1 MKSLELTTM
10 PCGDFEGR
18 SVSRVLLSWGRF
30 SNNSFPVTLQMREV
44 PSDGTEVAKGEYCS
58 IKVGW
63 VRYDTSTI
71 PSQLLLSLLMHPMAT
86 SAQNKVA
93 NAKVLER
100 ATLKID
106 IYLIPIVA
114 MFCVSFLPLVSPSTA
129 ERQVLVDARL
139 PYRYLVIFG
148 ERTAAAPLEASSMIK
163 R

>member
-1 MKSLELTTM
+1 
-10 PCGDFEGR
+10 
-18 SVSRVLLSWGRF
+18 
-30 SNNSFPVTLQMREV
+30 
-44 PSDGTEVAKGEYCS
+44 
-58 IKVGW
+58 
-63 VRYDTSTI
+63 VRYDTI
-71 PSQLLLSLLMHPMAT
+71 PSRLLLSFLMAT
-86 SAQNKVA
+86 SIGSGRYPNTSEIIPSLGGDDPKQNKVA

-129 ERQVLVDARL
+129 KRQVLVDRL